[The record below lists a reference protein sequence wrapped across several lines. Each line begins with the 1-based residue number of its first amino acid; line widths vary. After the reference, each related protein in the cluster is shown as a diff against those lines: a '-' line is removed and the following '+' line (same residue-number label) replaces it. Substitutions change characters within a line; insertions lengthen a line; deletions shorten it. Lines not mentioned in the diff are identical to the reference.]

1 MIRDNYLD
9 IRKIFKG
16 RKIMR
21 LFRAVEAH
29 GGALRFVGG
38 CVRDALMG
46 REVFDIDLATDLSP
60 DELVEACEENGLK
73 TVPIGI
79 KFGTVGVMID
89 DTPVEVTSLRKDIKS
104 EDGRHPVVEFT
115 DNWEVDASR
124 RDLTINA
131 VYADEKGN
139 VFDYYD
145 GIKDLEQGIVRFIG
159 NPDQRIKEDYL
170 RILRFFRFYSLFS
183 KTPVDSKALKACI
196 DNKDGLAR
204 LSAERIREE
213 LYKFLETPK
222 AAEIV
227 KIMIDNGIWSS
238 ILPKPDYLDKLDF
251 LVQMTEKTQ
260 LSNKFLR
267 RLFAMYYPNKE
278 MALNLATRLKMSKK
292 QKEIFIGFTEVKATV
307 ADFTEERKRRELV
320 YRYGKEFA
328 RDKFL
333 LQMAYDGNVVPDY
346 MKIIQE
352 IMEMAVP
359 VFPIKGRDL
368 IALGVADS
376 KLIGSTLNRLEEKW
390 IKSGFMMS
398 REELLEIATGD
409 K

>member
-1 MIRDNYLD
+1 
-9 IRKIFKG
+9 
-16 RKIMR
+16 MR